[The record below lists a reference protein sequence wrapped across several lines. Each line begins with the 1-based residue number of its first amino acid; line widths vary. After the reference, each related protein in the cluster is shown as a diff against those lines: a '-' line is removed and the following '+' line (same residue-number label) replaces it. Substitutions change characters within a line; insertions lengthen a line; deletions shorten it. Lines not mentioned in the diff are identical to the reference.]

1 MIKQERDLIMN
12 KLKPY
17 ISRMLNK
24 EHLMKMSKVQLEK
37 EARKQGVELDRRE
50 KKTALVEQIL
60 AL

>member
-1 MIKQERDLIMN
+1 MSN
-12 KLKPY
+12 LKPY

-50 KKTALVEQIL
+50 KKESLVEAIL
-60 AL
+60 SL

>member
-1 MIKQERDLIMN
+1 MSN
-12 KLKPY
+12 LKPY